1 MIFQAVVVVAVVVVV
16 VVENVMAVHD
26 GVGEKLSF
34 IDYSV
39 HTEIVF

>member
-1 MIFQAVVVVAVVVVV
+1 MIFQAVVVVV

-39 HTEIVF
+39 YTEIVFK